1 MLFLLTFLPTVTN
14 IGLFIRRRCCI
25 EAFEILDCAPFW
37 KEHFLEFLFPVHCSN
52 VDFSTANFIKAV
64 NIPDRLFKYR
74 RFDEDGRAL
83 QCLEKDQ
90 LFCVKAALLNDPYEC
105 TVHFAEDTFTELI
118 EEDLEGSYCDHNA
131 QHLYICSFSELGDS
145 SLMWSHYAED
155 HKGFCIEYNFAEC
168 PHMLCWQFLYP
179 VLYQEEMADLSDY
192 HRNPYDLNFLMDKL
206 TAMIKSSQWAY
217 EKEWR
222 MIMPF
227 DIGNIPAVPMP
238 MPQPKAVY
246 AGCRTAEENLEKL
259 MRITQAKGIPLYQ
272 MVKDAHSYN
281 FQCQPLSL

>member
-1 MLFLLTFLPTVTN
+1 MTEGKIYLTREETKEKALRILEF
-14 IGLFIRRRCCI
+14 RSHS
-25 EAFEILDCAPFW
+25 AFEL
-37 KEHFLEFLFPVHCSN
+37 KEKLRRAG
-52 VDFSTANFIKAV
+52 ST
-64 NIPDRLFKYR
+64 
-74 RFDEDGRAL
+74 
-83 QCLEKDQ
+83 
-90 LFCVKAALLNDPYEC
+90 
-105 TVHFAEDTFTELI
+105 
-118 EEDLEGSYCDHNA
+118 EEDIEYMID
-131 QHLYICSFSELGDS
+131 
-145 SLMWSHYAED
+145 
-155 HKGFCIEYNFAEC
+155 FCIEYNFAEC

-259 MRITQAKGIPLYQ
+259 MHITQAKGIPLYQ